1 MKQMQMEAKLRT
13 ATRKNAVGRLRVQ
26 NVVPAVMYGHGEKA
40 ENLELSGKTIQQVL
54 NTPSLLNM
62 LIQLSI
68 LTDAAPRQE
77 IVMIKETQRHP
88 VTSKVMH
95 VDFQRIAMD
104 QELEAHV
111 PVILTGTAPGVKGG
125 GVLELVHRELLVRCL
140 PALIPESISLDISA
154 LNIGD
159 AITVK
164 DLQLPEGVTSLV
176 DIHEPVV
183 HVVAAKVEE
192 VKPAEAAAPAAAGAP
207 AAAKEPEVI
216 GEKEREERRTSKTTG
231 KE

>member
-125 GVLELVHRELLVRCL
+125 GVWELVQRELLVRCL